1 MFILALKDKPDGAY
15 TVINDADEKVLL
27 IFEKADDAER
37 YAMMLNENDYPQVKV
52 VSYEDGVLLKTCELM
67 GQRYSIV
74 GPYDLVVPPDVY

>member
-1 MFILALKDKPDGAY
+1 MFILALANKPDGAY

-27 IFEKADDAER
+27 IFEKQDDAER

-52 VSYEDGVLLKTCELM
+52 VSYEDNVLLKTCELM

>member
-1 MFILALKDKPDGAY
+1 MFILALKEKTDGAY

-27 IFEKADDAER
+27 IFEKQDDAER

-52 VSYEDGVLLKTCELM
+52 VSYEDNVLLKTCELM

>member
-52 VSYEDGVLLKTCELM
+52 VSYEDGVLLKTCEMM

>member
-15 TVINDADEKVLL
+15 TIINDAEEKVLL
-27 IFEKADDAER
+27 VFEKEDDATR
-37 YAMMLNENDYPQVKV
+37 YATMLNENDYPTVKV
-52 VSYEDGVLLKTCELM
+52 VSYEDGVLLKTCEVM

>member
-15 TVINDADEKVLL
+15 TVINDAEEKVLL
-27 IFEKADDAER
+27 IFEKQDDAER

-52 VSYEDGVLLKTCELM
+52 VSYEDGVLLKTCEMM

>member
-15 TVINDADEKVLL
+15 TIINDAEEKVLL
-27 IFEKADDAER
+27 VFEKQDDAER
-37 YAMMLNENDYPQVKV
+37 YATMLNENDYPTVKV
-52 VSYEDGVLLKTCELM
+52 VSYADDVLLKTCEVM